1 MSPGTF
7 ASIKGLLH
15 QEGGFASKPW
25 RECQEACGA
34 IGDWRRVGGD
44 RGGWGQST
52 TEISGVM
59 VTLRARELPTG
70 EVATERSQ
78 IAWRVASSASAWT

>member
-1 MSPGTF
+1 MTGE
-7 ASIKGLLH
+7 ADCL
-15 QEGGFASKPW
+15 
-25 RECQEACGA
+25 RELRLFSCS
-34 IGDWRRVGGD
+34 RRGKRAD
-44 RGGWGQST
+44 DEKRGVAGIFMVMTETGEMCLRQST

-78 IAWRVASSASAWT
+78 MAWRVASSASAWT

>member
-1 MSPGTF
+1 MC
-7 ASIKGLLH
+7 L
-15 QEGGFASKPW
+15 
-25 RECQEACGA
+25 R
-34 IGDWRRVGGD
+34 
-44 RGGWGQST
+44 QST

-78 IAWRVASSASAWT
+78 MAWRVASSASAWT